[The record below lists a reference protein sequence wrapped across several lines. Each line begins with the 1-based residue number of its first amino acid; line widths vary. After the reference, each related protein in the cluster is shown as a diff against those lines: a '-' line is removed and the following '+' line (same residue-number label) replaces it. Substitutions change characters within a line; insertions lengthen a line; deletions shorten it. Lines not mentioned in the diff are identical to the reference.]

1 MIEQDNLSTVSV
13 ENNTTVIESDV
24 TSIDKN
30 HKILEL
36 RDDGQDNTLYQADVM
51 DTNTIYEIRHQFDL
65 KGATLE
71 IPINSVLYFEN
82 GGFQNGIVK
91 GNDTMIIGYN
101 TATLENIIFKGT
113 FITDAFKIN
122 ENGNDEIFVPNNL
135 SISWKSTASEPGLSY
150 PYYKDIKGDYKRLS
164 EITSMD
170 ILDVD
175 DIRNKIDGYSVFAND
190 KDHRCP
196 IWYDETDD
204 TWRYADGI
212 KTEVNRYGTT
222 EQRPKNIP
230 IGFEYF
236 DTTLNSPIWNNGA
249 TWVYPI
255 GEGGGGGSTG
265 SFTAEAQAV
274 SLSSTTPASANV
286 TLEQGTFKFKFGIPA
301 GKDGK
306 NGLDAIGGRV
316 IFAYKAYNLQPATPT
331 GGGVDME
338 TNTIV
343 YPEGW
348 GNIPED
354 TTLPIWMSSAI
365 VDTYGTAGKW
375 TTPIRLTGKDG
386 ANGQDGQDGI
396 DAVGGRLIF
405 AFKSSSEKPERPTG
419 GVWNLDTNIVTPP
432 DGWENDSSDLE
443 PPVWMSNCLFGSN
456 GLPTSSWSD
465 PIKISGEDGTNGTDG
480 SNTQFIYKLTVSD
493 SAVPTKP
500 TDKPSDDYSAP
511 AGWTNH
517 PSGISEEYRAEWMCI
532 SMKPIDGAWGDW
544 QGPYL
549 WSNYGV
555 NGMDGDGIKYAFK
568 RTNKAV
574 NPGQPSGTGESV
586 EAPEGWTDEPTGVD
600 STYQWEWVTISK
612 YNGQTKTWSQWSM
625 PTLWSKYGENGY
637 DGNSLEVR
645 YALTDGTDDV
655 PPVVQD
661 NRNPGSIWQTT
672 MPHREDRTKA
682 IWGTQALINANNELV
697 SEWSEAYLI
706 TGVDGANGNPVN
718 YKTYV
723 YKLSD
728 TKPNK
733 PTGND
738 PANPGD
744 GWIDYPNTTG
754 QWWQCIGL
762 VNGKTELVESWGEV
776 IPLNGKDGTAQDGKF
791 TEFRFAKSTNDLAP
805 SISRSLRNPGEN
817 WTLQPPSI
825 DITRGESLWL
835 TSAIINPDDTLNEN
849 WAFPVRISGE
859 QGPKGDTGPAGPQ
872 GVAGSQGVSGIPG
885 KFIEVR
891 FCLGTDSSYDGT
903 SSPGST
909 REPSGW
915 SLSTPKVT
923 EEKPYI
929 WFIQATIKY
938 ANNDDTE
945 GYVNGSWSTPA
956 MLSGK
961 NGLDGLPGVD
971 GRRGQI
977 IYPAGIYDIN
987 TIYETTEDKA
997 PYVYDSNDGNFYVLN
1012 TIMQWKGTEQSNRY
1026 PNQVPNTWTKFD
1038 GFEAVYTKIGI
1049 IANGLIGSAV
1059 FNGDYM
1065 FSQQGGGTTGNFE
1078 DFNPDDPVNSNNEF
1092 IPNLCINFK
1101 TGEVWFGSGSTHL
1114 AKDGSGY
1121 FSNGDFK
1128 WNDTLCV
1135 IGSDSKKGLEFNYST
1150 NEYKLFDGQM
1160 IYKDDRITFG
1170 DKVIIKLPNPSTA
1183 TIMQTSSQGLAWTA
1197 TTDLIEQGYR
1207 TFIAFGSTE
1216 EGLSDKIMLPRFS
1229 SAEHAGIK
1237 VGEAITFINAS
1248 RNYDNVAFP
1257 LPETV
1262 TILNYGGDS
1271 EYSKIKPLSHRR
1283 FIYMGQSYDSQMSYW
1298 GDEFGGIVSTTG
1310 R

>member
-1 MIEQDNLSTVSV
+1 MIEQDNLSTTAIG
-13 ENNTTVIESDV
+13 NTIVIDPDV
-24 TSIDKN
+24 ASIDKN
-30 HKILEL
+30 HKVLEL

-51 DTNTIYEIRHQFDL
+51 DTNTIYEIKYCFDL

-71 IPINSVLYFEN
+71 IPINSVLYFED
-82 GGFQNGIVK
+82 GGFQNGVIK
-91 GNDTMIIGYN
+91 GNDTIIIGYN
-101 TATLENIIFKGT
+101 TATLQNIVFKGT
-113 FITDAFKIN
+113 FVTDAFKIN
-122 ENGNDEIFVPNNL
+122 EDGTDEIFVPNNL
-135 SISWKSTASEPGLSY
+135 SINWKSTASEPGLSY
-150 PYYKDIKGDYKRLS
+150 PYYKDINGDYKRLS
-164 EITSMD
+164 EITSVD

-175 DIRNKIDGYSVFAND
+175 DIRNKIDGYNVFAND

-196 IWYDETDD
+196 IWYDEIDD

-236 DTTLNSPIWNNGA
+236 DTTLNSPIWSNGA

-255 GEGGGGGSTG
+255 GEGGGGGGSTG

-286 TLEQGTFKFKFGIPA
+286 TLEQGAFKFMFGIPA

-306 NGLDAIGGRV
+306 NGLDAIDGRV
-316 IFAYKAYNLQPATPT
+316 IFAYKASNLQPATPT

-354 TTLPIWMSSAI
+354 TALPIWMSSSI
-365 VDTYGTAGKW
+365 VDTYGTAGRW

-386 ANGQDGQDGI
+386 SNGQDGI

-405 AFKSSSEKPERPTG
+405 AFKSSAGKPERPSG
-419 GVWNLDTNIVTPP
+419 GVWDLDTNVVTPP
-432 DGWENDSSDLE
+432 EGWENDSSELE

-456 GLPTSSWSD
+456 GLPTSLWSD
-465 PIKISGEDGTNGTDG
+465 PIRISGEDGINGTDG

-500 TDKPSDDYSAP
+500 TNKPSDDYSAP

-568 RTNKAV
+568 RTNEAV
-574 NPGQPSGTGESV
+574 NPGQPSGTGENV

-600 STYQWEWVTISK
+600 SNHQWEWVTISK
-612 YNGQTKTWSQWSM
+612 YNGQAKTWSQWSM

-682 IWGTQALINANNELV
+682 IWGTQALINANNGLV

-706 TGVDGANGNPVN
+706 TGVDGASGNPVN

-744 GWIDYPNTTG
+744 GWLDYPNTTG
-754 QWWQCIGL
+754 QWWQCIGN

-805 SISRSLRNPGEN
+805 SISRTLRNPGGN

-825 DITRGESLWL
+825 DITEGESLWL
-835 TSAIINPDDTLNEN
+835 TSAIINPDDTLSEN
-849 WAFPVRISGE
+849 WSFPVRISGE

-903 SSPGST
+903 SSPGSN

-915 SLSTPKVT
+915 SLTTPKVT
-923 EEKPYI
+923 KEKPYI

-938 ANNDDTE
+938 ANNDDAE

-961 NGLDGLPGVD
+961 NGLDGLPGAQ
-971 GRRGQI
+971 GRKGQI
-977 IYPAGIYDIN
+977 VYPAGVYNVN
-987 TIYETTEDKA
+987 TVYETTEDKA
-997 PYVYDSNDGNFYVLN
+997 PYVYDTNDGNFYVLN
-1012 TIMQWKGTEQSNRY
+1012 TIMQWKGAEQSNRY
-1026 PNQVPNTWTKFD
+1026 PNQATNTWTKFE

-1078 DFNPDDPVNSNNEF
+1078 DFNPDDPLNNSNKF
-1092 IPNLCINFK
+1092 IPNICINFN
-1101 TGEVWFGSGSTHL
+1101 TGEAWFGAGSTHL
-1114 AKDGSGY
+1114 ARDGSGY
-1121 FSNGDFK
+1121 FSSQNFK
-1128 WNDTLCV
+1128 WNDTSCV

-1160 IYKDDRITFG
+1160 TYKDNVVEFG
-1170 DKVIIKLPNPSTA
+1170 DKVIAKLPLPKAA
-1183 TIMQTSSQGLAWTA
+1183 TLVETTSNGLAWTA
-1197 TTDLIEQGYR
+1197 TQELLQQGYR
-1207 TFIAFGSTE
+1207 TFISYGGQE
-1216 EGLSDKIMLPRFS
+1216 EGLSDKIILPRVS
-1229 SAEHAGIK
+1229 SSTAVLK
-1237 VGEAITFINAS
+1237 VGESITFINAA
-1248 RNYDNVAFP
+1248 RNPDMVI
-1257 LPETV
+1257 ETMPFAV
-1262 TILNYGGDS
+1262 TILNYSG
-1271 EYSKIKPLSHRR
+1271 ENKKIQPLSFRR
-1283 FIYMGQSYDSQMSYW
+1283 FIYMGQANDNSSSYW
-1298 GDEFGGIVSTTG
+1298 GDEFGTFIISSGK
-1310 R
+1310 

>member
-1 MIEQDNLSTVSV
+1 MIEQDNLSTTAIG
-13 ENNTTVIESDV
+13 NTIVIDPDV
-24 TSIDKN
+24 ASIDKN
-30 HKILEL
+30 HKVLEL

-51 DTNTIYEIRHQFDL
+51 DTNTIYEIKYCFDL

-71 IPINSVLYFEN
+71 IPINSVLYFED
-82 GGFQNGIVK
+82 GGFQNGVIK
-91 GNDTMIIGYN
+91 GNDTIIIGYN
-101 TATLENIIFKGT
+101 TATLQNIVFKGT
-113 FITDAFKIN
+113 FVTDAFKIN
-122 ENGNDEIFVPNNL
+122 EDGTDEIFVPNNL
-135 SISWKSTASEPGLSY
+135 SINWKSTASEPGLSY

-164 EITSMD
+164 EITSVD

-175 DIRNKIDGYSVFAND
+175 DIRNKIDGYNVFAND

-236 DTTLNSPIWNNGA
+236 DTTLNSPIWSNGA

-286 TLEQGTFKFKFGIPA
+286 TLEQGAFKFMFGIPA

-306 NGLDAIGGRV
+306 
-316 IFAYKAYNLQPATPT
+316 
-331 GGGVDME
+331 
-338 TNTIV
+338 
-343 YPEGW
+343 
-348 GNIPED
+348 
-354 TTLPIWMSSAI
+354 
-365 VDTYGTAGKW
+365 
-375 TTPIRLTGKDG
+375 
-386 ANGQDGQDGI
+386 
-396 DAVGGRLIF
+396 
-405 AFKSSSEKPERPTG
+405 
-419 GVWNLDTNIVTPP
+419 
-432 DGWENDSSDLE
+432 
-443 PPVWMSNCLFGSN
+443 
-456 GLPTSSWSD
+456 
-465 PIKISGEDGTNGTDG
+465 
-480 SNTQFIYKLTVSD
+480 
-493 SAVPTKP
+493 
-500 TDKPSDDYSAP
+500 
-511 AGWTNH
+511 
-517 PSGISEEYRAEWMCI
+517 
-532 SMKPIDGAWGDW
+532 
-544 QGPYL
+544 
-549 WSNYGV
+549 
-555 NGMDGDGIKYAFK
+555 
-568 RTNKAV
+568 
-574 NPGQPSGTGESV
+574 
-586 EAPEGWTDEPTGVD
+586 
-600 STYQWEWVTISK
+600 
-612 YNGQTKTWSQWSM
+612 
-625 PTLWSKYGENGY
+625 NGY

-682 IWGTQALINANNELV
+682 IWGTQALINANNGLV

-706 TGVDGANGNPVN
+706 TGVDGASGNPVN

-744 GWIDYPNTTG
+744 GWLDYPNTTG
-754 QWWQCIGL
+754 QWWQCIGN

-805 SISRSLRNPGEN
+805 SISRTLRNPGGN
-817 WTLQPPSI
+817 WTLQPPNI
-825 DITRGESLWL
+825 DITEGESLWL
-835 TSAIINPDDTLNEN
+835 TSTIINPDDTLSEN
-849 WAFPVRISGE
+849 WSFPVRISGE
-859 QGPKGDTGPAGPQ
+859 QGPKGDTGP
-872 GVAGSQGVSGIPG
+872 AGSQGVSGIPG

-903 SSPGST
+903 SSPGSN

-915 SLSTPKVT
+915 SLTTPKVT
-923 EEKPYI
+923 KEKPYI

-938 ANNDDTE
+938 ANNYDAE

-961 NGLDGLPGVD
+961 NGLDGLPGAQ
-971 GRRGQI
+971 GRKGQI
-977 IYPAGIYDIN
+977 VYPAGVYNVN
-987 TIYETTEDKA
+987 TVYETTEDKA
-997 PYVYDSNDGNFYVLN
+997 PYVYDTNDGNFYVLN

-1026 PNQVPNTWTKFD
+1026 PNQATNTWTKFE

-1078 DFNPDDPVNSNNEF
+1078 DFNPDDPLNNSNKF
-1092 IPNLCINFK
+1092 IPNICINFN
-1101 TGEVWFGSGSTHL
+1101 TGEAWFGAGSTHL
-1114 AKDGSGY
+1114 AIDGSGY
-1121 FSNGDFK
+1121 FSSQNFK
-1128 WNDTLCV
+1128 WNNTSCV

-1160 IYKDDRITFG
+1160 TYKDNVIKFG
-1170 DKVIIKLPNPSTA
+1170 DKVIVKLPLPKAAVLVETA
-1183 TIMQTSSQGLAWTA
+1183 SNGLAWTA
-1197 TTDLIEQGYR
+1197 TQELLQQGYR
-1207 TFIAFGSTE
+1207 TFISYGSQE
-1216 EGLSDKIMLPRFS
+1216 EGLSDKIILPRVS
-1229 SAEHAGIK
+1229 SSTAVLK
-1237 VGEAITFINAS
+1237 VGESITFINAA
-1248 RNYDNVAFP
+1248 RNPDKVI
-1257 LPETV
+1257 ETMPFAV
-1262 TILNYGGDS
+1262 TILNYSG
-1271 EYSKIKPLSHRR
+1271 ENKKIQPLSFRR
-1283 FIYMGQSYDSQMSYW
+1283 FVYMGQANDNSSSYW
-1298 GDEFGGIVSTTG
+1298 GDEFGTFIISSGK
-1310 R
+1310 

>member
-1 MIEQDNLSTVSV
+1 MIEQDNLSMVSV

-51 DTNTIYEIRHQFDL
+51 DTNTIYEIKHQFDL

-164 EITSMD
+164 EITSVD
-170 ILDVD
+170 ILDAN

-196 IWYDETDD
+196 IWYDEIDD

-255 GEGGGGGSTG
+255 GEGGSGGGSTG

-286 TLEQGTFKFKFGIPA
+286 TLEQDTFKFKFGIPA

-343 YPEGW
+343 YPKGW

-405 AFKSSSEKPERPTG
+405 AFKSSAEKPERPTG

-568 RTNKAV
+568 RTNEAV

-612 YNGQTKTWSQWSM
+612 YNGQTKIWSQWSM

-637 DGNSLEVR
+637 DGNGLEVR

-706 TGVDGANGNPVN
+706 TGVDGASGNPVN

-744 GWIDYPNTTG
+744 GWLDYPNTTG
-754 QWWQCIGL
+754 QWWQCIGN

-938 ANNDDTE
+938 ANNDDAE

-971 GRRGQI
+971 GRKGQI
-977 IYPAGIYDIN
+977 VYPAGIYDIN

-1065 FSQQGGGTTGNFE
+1065 FSQQGINPSSGNSSTSDFENFDEEQIYDGTFT
-1078 DFNPDDPVNSNNEF
+1078 
-1092 IPNLCINFK
+1092 PNIMFNFK
-1101 TGEVWFGSGSTHL
+1101 TGAGHLAAGKVLFDADGNITTNDVYFKGNMQAVYEEISSGGLVELRNNNYLVSGSQPSIEIKVPFNDNPLNIEMFKSIVFTFDCV
-1114 AKDGSGY
+1114 ATDGCFITLTDNQSI
-1121 FSNGDFK
+1121 DFPK
-1128 WNDTLCV
+1128 LKYQQGHSVTTTTNNSTVYVGQGRSLKLNF
-1135 IGSDSKKGLEFNYST
+1135 IPKG
-1150 NEYKLFDGQM
+1150 QA
-1160 IYKDDRITFG
+1160 
-1170 DKVIIKLPNPSTA
+1170 NPSTYSG
-1183 TIMQTSSQGLAWTA
+1183 TWNIINSS
-1197 TTDLIEQGYR
+1197 EY
-1207 TFIAFGSTE
+1207 
-1216 EGLSDKIMLPRFS
+1216 
-1229 SAEHAGIK
+1229 
-1237 VGEAITFINAS
+1237 VIT
-1248 RNYDNVAFP
+1248 
-1257 LPETV
+1257 
-1262 TILNYGGDS
+1262 YGG
-1271 EYSKIKPLSHRR
+1271 
-1283 FIYMGQSYDSQMSYW
+1283 
-1298 GDEFGGIVSTTG
+1298 TG
-1310 R
+1310 EQISSVPTQDDISNS